1 MTKLKFLNLAAN
13 QLASLPQTL
22 SQLEVRTPFLFF
34 FMSDL
39 ILSQDGFSSN
49 SNLIEQGVVFTITLS
64 SSRPADEM
72 RGFADLGS
80 SAEVSESKLAR
91 NRRI

>member
-49 SNLIEQGVVFTITLS
+49 SNLIVFTITLS

-91 NRRI
+91 TRRI